1 MEDTDESTVTLE
13 GDEERTSRLTQAVE
27 TFLIGL
33 WFVLDTTLDFILWW
47 KQNKLAVKPTKR
59 QYFSPEL
66 KRSLGVE
73 QDRRCMYCGERKLLK
88 NLQIDHK
95 YPVDRG
101 GSNDSS
107 NLQLLCR
114 PCNLRKGIH
123 TDEEFRSRY
132 RELVGP
138 AIEGKLAR
146 PPTKVIAQ
154 SQFVAVTRETQAAA
168 AVRAHR
174 ANKYMTPRQRIH
186 SGAPVIAGVVGLVW
200 FFGFALVF
208 PDNAFFAN
216 VAVFGGLI
224 LAGSIWAGLIF
235 RARYT
240 GRFDE

>member
-1 MEDTDESTVTLE
+1 MVDTDEGPGTVE
-13 GDEERTSRLTQAVE
+13 SDQERTSQLTQAIE
-27 TFLIGL
+27 IFLIGL
-33 WFVLDTTLDFILWW
+33 FFVLDTTLDFILWW

-59 QYFSPEL
+59 QYFSPEF

-73 QDRRCMYCGERKLLK
+73 QDRRCMYCGERKLFK

-101 GSNDSS
+101 GSNDRS

-132 RELVGP
+132 SSLVGS
-138 AIEGKLAR
+138 AIKGRSPR
-146 PPTKVIAQ
+146 PPSRVISQAQ
-154 SQFVAVTRETQAAA
+154 FATVTRETQLAA

-186 SGAPVIAGVVGLVW
+186 SGAPVIAGAMGIIW
-200 FFGFALVF
+200 FFVFGLAF
-208 PDNAFFAN
+208 PDSPFFAN

-224 LAGSIWAGLIF
+224 LAVSIWAGLIF

-240 GRFDE
+240 GRFEE

>member
-1 MEDTDESTVTLE
+1 MEDTNDRTGKVEN
-13 GDEERTSRLTQAVE
+13 DQERASWLTQAIE
-27 TFLIGL
+27 AFLLGL
-33 WFVLDTTLDFILWW
+33 FFALDTTIDFILWW

-59 QYFSPEL
+59 QYFSPEI
-66 KRSLGVE
+66 KRSLGIE

-101 GSNDSS
+101 GSNDKS

-114 PCNLRKGIH
+114 LCNLRKGVH

-132 RELVGP
+132 SKLVGP
-138 AIEGKLAR
+138 AIKSKPLR
-146 PPTKVIAQ
+146 PPNKVI
-154 SQFVAVTRETQAAA
+154 SQDQFATVTRETQPAT

-186 SGAPVIAGVVGLVW
+186 SGAPVAACVMGIAW
-200 FFGFALVF
+200 FFVFGLAF
-208 PDNAFFAN
+208 PDSAFFAN
-216 VAVFGGLI
+216 VALLGGLT
-224 LAGSIWAGLIF
+224 LAGSIWAGLVF